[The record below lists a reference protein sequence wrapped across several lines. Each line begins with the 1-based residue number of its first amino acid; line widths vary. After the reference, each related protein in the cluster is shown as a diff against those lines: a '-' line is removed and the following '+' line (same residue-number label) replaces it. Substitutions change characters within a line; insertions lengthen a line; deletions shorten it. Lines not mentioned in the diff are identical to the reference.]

1 MKSETPSELNGRGE
15 PVLLLHGITGS
26 AAMWNK
32 VEPLLRPRF
41 QVTAPTA
48 FGHRGGSVATLRP
61 ARIQHV
67 VDDAERLLD
76 KLRIERAHLT
86 GNSLGGWV
94 ALELARRD
102 RALSVCA
109 LSPAGFWTEQPR
121 AVRVLAAMTAL
132 TRFSRPLLPLLTHSA
147 HFRRFA
153 LRDNAVHGERVT
165 REELL
170 AMADDVIGCSIAAD
184 LFTSPECFS
193 ALTPRCPVTIAW
205 CEHDRIFPMR
215 AFAPLGRQLVANAR
229 HTVLEGVGHVPM
241 FDDPQ
246 LVADTIVES
255 IEWAAASAQ
264 QTTPSATAPLQV

>member
-1 MKSETPSELNGRGE
+1 MTFESSSELNGRGE
-15 PVLLLHGITGS
+15 PLLLLHGITGS
-26 AAMWNK
+26 AAMWHK
-32 VEPLLRPRF
+32 VVPLLRPRF

-48 FGHRGGSVATLRP
+48 FGHRGGAVATLRP
-61 ARIQHV
+61 ARIEHV

-76 KLRIERAHLT
+76 RMGVERAHLT

-109 LSPAGFWTEQPR
+109 LSPAGFWTERPR
-121 AVRVLAAMTAL
+121 AVRVLAALSAL
-132 TRFSRPLLPLLTHSA
+132 TRFSRPVLPLLAHSA
-147 HFRRFA
+147 RFRRFA
-153 LRDNAVHGERVT
+153 LRDNAVNGERVT
-165 REELL
+165 REELM
-170 AMADDVIGCSIAAD
+170 AAADDVIGCSVAAD
-184 LFTSPECFS
+184 LFASPEYFA
-193 ALTPRCPVTIAW
+193 ALTPRCPVTISW

-215 AFAPLGRQLVANAR
+215 AFAPIGRQLVANAR

-246 LVADTIVES
+246 LVADTIIES

-264 QTTPSATAPLQV
+264 PHAAQAASPAT